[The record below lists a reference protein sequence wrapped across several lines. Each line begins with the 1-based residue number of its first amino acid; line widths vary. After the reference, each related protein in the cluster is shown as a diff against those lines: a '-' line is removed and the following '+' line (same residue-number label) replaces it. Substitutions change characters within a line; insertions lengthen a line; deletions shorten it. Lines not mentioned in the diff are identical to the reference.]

1 MTTIKNFPLAKD
13 LVPIDKLPL
22 SFFKMDDDTFN
33 LLEKI
38 HFKDLYISE
47 GKNKERGF
55 YSLTLVLF
63 KRLDLEINGT
73 GGMKLVLN
81 PSSLQTSN
89 ATDFS
94 VNFHYKW
101 DILRYKDTFNTLS
114 FDDSP
119 GQLFNLA
126 FDILQIRK
134 QDFFSNFLSKFF
146 SVENGLQAFIEDF
159 NINQPFEL
167 SLDPQIL
174 SVNDQFENIFSQFEN
189 NNTDL
194 FQTLFSTYLKKESF
208 EETLDNL
215 NDLLKSIAGKLSLEK
230 IRKFLKLSAELSLND
245 LSVALEFPRNYL
257 VPVFTGTSDYPD
269 APQNFE
275 IGKPLPDPF
284 KTLLKFNI
292 GSIVYNTESGL
303 TFNKLGT
310 FDFPKSFIGKSQFT
324 LAVQGLEL
332 DLSKERNISAADAD
346 GRPSDFIGAYIK
358 EGSIG
363 FPADWGHNSPDI
375 PPSTAELFVSN
386 LLVGTGGISG
396 TIGMRSTNPNDED
409 GLIQLKFGEKF
420 KVSLSDFEI
429 VFQQNAIISSSIH
442 GKLEIPGFKND
453 AGEQVVIDIDIHI
466 GQNGEFNIVAAA
478 EPQIKKIR
486 VPNAFDFDIK
496 SAFFGREAGSDGR
509 FYLGVSG
516 MLDIHPPAPLGSL
529 LPDKLDIKKMLIYDD
544 GKFEF
549 EGGKIT
555 LPKAYTVNFGAATVS
570 VTGIHSGN
578 YEKNGRDY
586 KYFGFDGGI
595 STKPSAV
602 DAQGKGI
609 KFYYSTDNGPFDWFI
624 RLESLKVDIIIPGG
638 SKPEDAA
645 VTIKGF
651 LSIGEPRI
659 PEDALPEMVE
669 LMKSAQEYIGGVDV
683 RIPKFRGLQA
693 SAAMRLTPKVPAF
706 IIDLGLEMST
716 PILLGAT
723 GLGIYGFRAL
733 FGKRYVASKG
743 AANIPDTGEWW
754 QYYKAKISPDY
765 KVGIQVSK
773 FDIKEGFSVGAG
785 VSLATASDSGKIF
798 SSKLF
803 FLLSLPDV
811 FLFQGQAQF
820 LKERISLDTNPDPP
834 FFAIIAITNHSV
846 EAGFGVNYKLRDDG
860 KIVTVDG
867 VIELGFFW
875 GSSSSWYINVGRET
889 PEDRRIQARLFD
901 ILNMYF
907 YLMISSNGLRLGA
920 GVKFEWAKKF
930 GPLSAELKAYIDTFG
945 KISKRPRQIGGAIKM
960 GGTVGI
966 KVCGLG
972 FSVSGSATLAAEA
985 PKPHMVTGEFEVC
998 VKVLKKERCARFEFT
1013 WFFDDQLELVPTSLI
1028 GANVGESTDRDMN
1041 DVSNAARMTNMVTGE
1056 TYPLK
1061 HTSSN
1066 PIPAP
1071 DSWITDGA
1079 DNYRV
1084 PMDSFFDIEFKKGMN
1099 MTPAAGNNLG
1109 KIGGI
1114 STPAQY
1120 VEFVPPLRGKS
1131 DRVRHEYYL
1140 KNIEIFYWDE
1150 EADPAPAWVPYDF
1163 YNALLPMYEN
1173 ATGTLV
1179 DAIDADALN
1188 NMKWGYW
1195 QQQAPGLNNKL
1206 RILATTPI
1214 SYTSTTGNA
1223 YNIEDLGI
1231 NGNTILCPGKP
1242 IDRTCIT
1249 FSSKEEQRT
1258 FAADT
1263 LNSYQNAIFRVTQ
1276 TDGTVLT
1283 TDNNSYGLYFEPGSM
1298 LEVFFN
1304 EPMKDIRLDLRSEAN
1319 ELILNY
1325 YQRQEG
1331 PVVNNLSTY
1340 TYVLVGTTQHDP
1352 ADGIIEYTQPDG
1364 AFDKIEVTMTG
1375 CRKPKMINV
1384 PVNDQ
1389 AKILYEMHTF
1399 LNTLVSN
1406 EHLTNPSVEL
1416 YDKHAKAYQSFFGS
1430 TLYQYLPMYNDKV
1443 MLTQG
1448 YVSNSGMSFTISDN
1462 KGYSCQYNFLL
1473 TQAVSGFTFDAI
1485 TSVVSVVADPTTT
1498 LGEQQAMI
1506 VTFEVQDKNRGTYQI
1521 TCRLTTCHVLSNVIS
1536 SCSTGLYKLCYLS
1549 LENYLLN
1556 DTIPEE
1562 PEQTAANNAMFEAIN
1577 KTLQPIWR
1585 PNTAYAI
1592 RLKTEDKLFREGQ
1605 SNVEASLMNTDIYG
1619 FRTAG
1624 PVGHFHSYPV
1634 MEANVVKRQ
1643 DRTDY
1648 HKLDEVGKQDEFRL
1662 SSLKS
1667 YIDYDKSYP
1676 NADGSLVN
1684 AKPLFYKDAE
1694 LRLFYLYNYVYHFY
1708 NDWADY
1714 DHLLEPG
1721 VAKVAG
1727 SSLEIKVIDP
1737 APVANP
1743 PQQQHPETSF
1753 DANMIVRNSSVGQ
1766 PPVLINSVNNDIS
1779 LLNNLLTGGNP
1790 CADNVPLT
1798 PIDISSVKHV
1808 DLKPLKLYTAQ
1819 FVANYNARL
1828 NGALSSTAFSSVVH
1842 SYVFQTS
1849 RYGRFE
1855 EQVNS
1860 YILLKVGNVPV
1871 KKAIY
1876 PLELPVVPDYTLA
1889 AQVLSDT
1896 LTTGQDQMK
1905 QQYADTFDRLVQG
1918 VFALDANAL
1927 QTAPTT
1933 EFNLLHSEDV
1943 LRGILIRNPE
1953 PFNNPKLPTAHAT
1966 LEVRTFNGTAFA
1978 NPEAFHVL
1986 HSADRA
1992 SIFITPANMSFE
2004 IDPNARLEFRFKYK
2018 TYNGIQYQDAA
2029 EVNVEINLT
2038 NHPF

>member
-1 MTTIKNFPLAKD
+1 MSAFSNLPTIDQLRKVHP
-13 LVPIDKLPL
+13 
-22 SFFKMDDDTFN
+22 FFKFITEGN
-33 LLEKI
+33 PIAEKAF
-38 HFKDLYISE
+38 FKDLRVNQNKSKSLSKLELDIVLHRKIS
-47 GKNKERGF
+47 F
-55 YSLTLVLF
+55 
-63 KRLDLEINGT
+63 EIPGT
-73 GGMKLVLN
+73 GGIIISLNSKDQETVFEMNINLKWKVLDYVPDFSLATFGDTGRQAFDFALKLFNFKDDDLLRNILSKLLASESDANALIGQVNDFGNGAFQIDLLQD
-81 PSSLQTSN
+81 PSSWEDAIDAIMSAKDSANIDLLEFVFQYFIN
-89 ATDFS
+89 A
-94 VNFHYKW
+94 
-101 DILRYKDTFNTLS
+101 
-114 FDDSP
+114 DS
-119 GQLFNLA
+119 
-126 FDILQIRK
+126 
-134 QDFFSNFLSKFF
+134 
-146 SVENGLQAFIEDF
+146 
-159 NINQPFEL
+159 
-167 SLDPQIL
+167 
-174 SVNDQFENIFSQFEN
+174 FENII
-189 NNTDL
+189 
-194 FQTLFSTYLKKESF
+194 
-208 EETLDNL
+208 DNL
-215 NDLLKSIAGKLSLEK
+215 KSYLLKPEFEFDYKHLLELLYPEIMISLDTVS
-230 IRKFLKLSAELSLND
+230 FG
-245 LSVALEFPRNYL
+245 VEFPRKYL
-257 VPVFTGTSDYPD
+257 QPVFTNFTDYPN
-269 APQNFE
+269 ANPQTQ
-275 IGKPLPDPF
+275 IGDILPDPYLS
-284 KTLLKFNI
+284 KI
-292 GSIVYNTESGL
+292 EIDYNTVIL
-303 TFNKLGT
+303 TDL
-310 FDFPKSFIGKSQFT
+310 KSFEFDQPDNIRFYKSKIGNTNFT
-324 LAVQGLEL
+324 ISANGVKL
-332 DLSKERNISAADAD
+332 DLSRTTNIPEATAD
-346 GRPSDFIGAYIK
+346 GRPEDFIGVYIT

-363 FPADWGHNSPDI
+363 FPTDWGHNSPDI

-396 TIGMRSTNPNDED
+396 TIGMRPTNPNDED
-409 GLIQLKFGEKF
+409 GLIQLKFGDKF

-429 VFQQNAIISSSIH
+429 VFQQNAIISSAIH
-442 GKLEIPGFKND
+442 GKLEIPGFKNE
-453 AGEQVVIDIDIHI
+453 AGQQVIIDIDIHI

-478 EPQIKKIR
+478 LPQIKKIS

-516 MLDIHPPAPLGSL
+516 MLDIKPPAPLSSL

-549 EGGKIT
+549 EGGKIP

-578 YEKNGRDY
+578 YEKDGRDY
-586 KYFGFDGGI
+586 KYFGFDGGV
-595 STKPSAV
+595 STKPSCV

-609 KFYYSTDNGPFDWFI
+609 KFYYTTDESDFDWFI

-638 SKPEDAA
+638 AKPEDAA

-659 PEDALPEMVE
+659 PEGATPEMIE
-669 LMKSAQEYIGGVDV
+669 LLKSAQEYIGGVDV

-754 QYYKAKISPDY
+754 QYYKAKIEPDY

-945 KISKRPRQIGGAIKM
+945 KISKRPRQIGGAIKL

-966 KVCGLG
+966 KICGLG

-985 PKPHMVTGEFEVC
+985 PKPHVVTGEFEVC

-1013 WFFDDQLELVPTSLI
+1013 WFFNDELELIPTSLI

-1041 DVSNAARMTNMVTGE
+1041 DVQNAARMTNMVTGE

-1061 HTSSN
+1061 HTSTN

-1071 DSWITDGA
+1071 DSWITGGA
-1079 DNYRV
+1079 DDYRV

-1099 MTPAAGNNLG
+1099 MTPAVGNNLG

-1120 VEFVPPLRGKS
+1120 MEFVPPLRGKS
-1131 DRVRHEYYL
+1131 DRVRHEYFL
-1140 KNIEIFYWDE
+1140 KDIDIFYWDE
-1150 EADPAPAWVPYDF
+1150 NADPVPAWAPYNF
-1163 YNALLPMYEN
+1163 YNALLPMYEH

-1179 DAIDADALN
+1179 DAIDADALSN
-1188 NMKWGYW
+1188 AKWGYW

-1206 RILATTPI
+1206 RILATSPI

-1231 NGNTILCPGKP
+1231 NGSTIFCPGDP
-1242 IDRTCIT
+1242 IDHTCVT
-1249 FSSKEEQRT
+1249 FSSKEEQRI

-1263 LNSYQNAIFRVTQ
+1263 LNSYQNVIFRVTQ
-1276 TDGTVLT
+1276 ADGTVMTMDGSL
-1283 TDNNSYGLYFEPGSM
+1283 YGLQFEPGSM
-1298 LEVFFN
+1298 LEIFFH
-1304 EPMKDIRLDLRSEAN
+1304 EPMKDVHLDFLSGATQ
-1319 ELILNY
+1319 LTLDF

-1340 TYVLVGTTQHDP
+1340 TYVQVGTKQHDP
-1352 ADGIIEYTQPDG
+1352 TDGILEYTQLNG

-1375 CRKPKMINV
+1375 CQKPGTINI
-1384 PVNDQ
+1384 PTSKQ
-1389 AKILYEMHTF
+1389 TKILYEMQVF
-1399 LNTLVSN
+1399 LNTLISN
-1406 EHLTNPSVEL
+1406 GQLTDPSVEL
-1416 YDKHAKAYQSFFGS
+1416 YDQYASDYQNFFAS
-1430 TLYQYLPMYNDKV
+1430 TLYPYSVNPGDQV

-1448 YVSNSGMSFTISDN
+1448 YVSNSGLSFTISDN

-1473 TQAVSGFTFDAI
+1473 TQAVTGFTFDAI
-1485 TSVVSVVADPTTT
+1485 TGVFSIVPDPTSV

-1506 VTFEVQDKNRGTYQI
+1506 VTFDALDKNRVKYRI
-1521 TCRLTTCHVLSNVIS
+1521 TCRLTTCHVLSYLID
-1536 SCSTGLYKLCYLS
+1536 SCSTGLYELCYLS

-1556 DTIPEE
+1556 ETIPTEI
-1562 PEQTAANNAMFEAIN
+1562 EQTAANDAMFDAIN

-1592 RLKTEDKLFREGQ
+1592 RLKTEDRLFREGQ
-1605 SNVEASLMNTDIYG
+1605 SDVAASQVNTDIFG

-1634 MEANVVKRQ
+1634 LDTTGVKRK
-1643 DRTDY
+1643 DRSDY
-1648 HKLDEVGKQDEFRL
+1648 EKLDLVGKQDEFRL

-1714 DHLLEPG
+1714 DHLLETG

-1737 APVANP
+1737 APAANAP
-1743 PQQQHPETSF
+1743 DQPDAIF

-1790 CADNVPLT
+1790 CADTVPLT
-1798 PIDISSVKHV
+1798 PIDISSVKNV

-1828 NGALSSTAFSSVVH
+1828 NGALSSTPFSSVVH

-1860 YILLKVGNVPV
+1860 YILSAPGVVPV

-1876 PLELPVVPDYTLA
+1876 PLELPVVPDYELA
-1889 AQVLSDT
+1889 EQVLSDT
-1896 LTTGQDQMK
+1896 LTTTQDLMK
-1905 QQYADTFDRLVQG
+1905 QQYANTFDRLVQG

-1933 EFNLLHSEDV
+1933 EFNLLHSQGL

-1953 PFNNPKLPTAHAT
+1953 PFNNPKLPTAHTT
-1966 LEVRTFNGTAFA
+1966 LEVRTFNGTAFV

-1992 SIFITPANMSFE
+1992 SIFITPADMSFE
-2004 IDPNARLEFRFKYK
+2004 INPNAFLEFRFKYK
-2018 TYNGIQYQDAA
+2018 TYDGIQYQDAA
-2029 EVNVEINLT
+2029 EVTVEINLT

>member
-1 MTTIKNFPLAKD
+1 MPDNNTLPRLADIVNLDKIPDSFKSIENLAEAFLEKLYYNRFHRSSNISGDSKFFDINIFSYERLAWDIPGTDLTLVVNPAVVNGFPVTEVPLSLSYQLKALRLKTAYQNFSGDPKSILSLFFNGLDVSYSQLLNMVVPTFMPEEELSDFVNLINVEYPGQVITLNGDFDSKNPYKDIAIQMDMHNMDVLSIIFDLFIANQSLGDAIGKIKD
-13 LVPIDKLPL
+13 LFKLWIDVDNLEEVIKDFFIPKV
-22 SFFKMDDDTFN
+22 SFSINRLALGLEFP
-33 LLEKI
+33 EKI
-38 HFKDLYISE
+38 FKPVDPNIPTSLLTFEAGSIEFSSE
-47 GKNKERGF
+47 NGFDF
-55 YSLTLVLF
+55 YSLANFNFTKSRILNTGFTLEV
-63 KRLDLEINGT
+63 E
-73 GGMKLVLN
+73 GMKL
-81 PSSLQTSN
+81 
-89 ATDFS
+89 
-94 VNFHYKW
+94 
-101 DILRYKDTFNTLS
+101 
-114 FDDSP
+114 
-119 GQLFNLA
+119 
-126 FDILQIRK
+126 
-134 QDFFSNFLSKFF
+134 
-146 SVENGLQAFIEDF
+146 
-159 NINQPFEL
+159 
-167 SLDPQIL
+167 
-174 SVNDQFENIFSQFEN
+174 
-189 NNTDL
+189 
-194 FQTLFSTYLKKESF
+194 
-208 EETLDNL
+208 
-215 NDLLKSIAGKLSLEK
+215 
-230 IRKFLKLSAELSLND
+230 D
-245 LSVALEFPRNYL
+245 LSR
-257 VPVFTGTSDYPD
+257 TT
-269 APQNFE
+269 
-275 IGKPLPDPF
+275 
-284 KTLLKFNI
+284 NI
-292 GSIVYNTESGL
+292 PEAT
-303 TFNKLGT
+303 
-310 FDFPKSFIGKSQFT
+310 
-324 LAVQGLEL
+324 
-332 DLSKERNISAADAD
+332 AD
-346 GRPSDFIGAYIK
+346 GRPEDFIGVYIT

-363 FPADWGHNSPDI
+363 FPTDWGHNATD
-375 PPSTAELFVSN
+375 STAELFVSN

-396 TIGMRSTNPNDED
+396 TIGMRPSNPNDED
-409 GLIQLKFGEKF
+409 GLIQLKFGDKF

-429 VFQQNAIISSSIH
+429 VFQQNAIISSAIH
-442 GKLEIPGFKND
+442 GKLEIPGFKNE
-453 AGEQVVIDIDIHI
+453 AGQQVIIDIDIHI

-478 EPQIKKIR
+478 LPQIKKIS

-516 MLDIHPPAPLGSL
+516 MLDIKPPAPLSSL

-549 EGGKIT
+549 EGGKIP

-578 YEKNGRDY
+578 YEKDGRDY
-586 KYFGFDGGI
+586 KYFGFDGGV
-595 STKPSAV
+595 STKPSCV

-609 KFYYSTDNGPFDWFI
+609 KFYYTTDEGEFDWFI

-638 SKPEDAA
+638 AKPEDAA

-659 PEDALPEMVE
+659 PAGATPEMIE
-669 LMKSAQEYIGGVDV
+669 LLKSAQEYIGGVDV

-754 QYYKAKISPDY
+754 QYYKAKIEPDY

-785 VSLATASDSGKIF
+785 VSLATASDSGKMF

-945 KISKRPRQIGGAIKM
+945 KISKRPRQIGGAIKL

-1013 WFFDDQLELVPTSLI
+1013 WFFDDQLELIPTSLI
-1028 GANVGESTDRDMN
+1028 GANVGESTDRDLN
-1041 DVSNAARMTNMVTGE
+1041 DVQNAARMTNMVTGE

-1061 HTSSN
+1061 HTSVT

-1071 DSWITDGA
+1071 DSWITGGA
-1079 DNYRV
+1079 DDYRV

-1099 MTPAAGNNLG
+1099 MTPAVGNNLG

-1131 DRVRHEYYL
+1131 DRVRHEYSL
-1140 KNIEIFYWDE
+1140 KDIEIFYWDE
-1150 EADPAPAWVPYDF
+1150 NADPVPAWAPYNF

-1173 ATGTLV
+1173 AMGTLV
-1179 DAIDADALN
+1179 DAIDAEALN
-1188 NMKWGYW
+1188 TMKWGYW

-1231 NGNTILCPGKP
+1231 NGSTIFCPGEP
-1242 IDRTCIT
+1242 IDHTCIT
-1249 FSSKEEQRT
+1249 FSQKEEQRI

-1263 LNSYQNAIFRVTQ
+1263 LNSYQNVIFRVTQ
-1276 TDGTVLT
+1276 ADGTVLT
-1283 TDNNSYGLYFEPGSM
+1283 MDNTLYGLHFEPGSM

-1304 EPMKDIRLDLRSEAN
+1304 EPMKDVHLDIHSSATQLT
-1319 ELILNY
+1319 LKY

-1340 TYVLVGTTQHDP
+1340 TYALVGTQLHNP
-1352 ADGIIEYTQPDG
+1352 GNGMVEYTQPNG
-1364 AFDKIEVTMTG
+1364 AFDKIEVTAQNCTKQG
-1375 CRKPKMINV
+1375 TTDF
-1384 PVNDQ
+1384 PVSNQ
-1389 AKILYEMHTF
+1389 AKIINEIGTF
-1399 LNTLVSN
+1399 LSTLISN
-1406 EHLTNPSVEL
+1406 GHFTDPSVEL
-1416 YDKHAKAYQSFFGS
+1416 FDQYANEYQNFFGS
-1430 TLYQYLPMYNDKV
+1430 TLYPYLPVYNDQV

-1448 YVSNSGMSFTISDN
+1448 YMSNSGMTFTITDN
-1462 KGYSCQYNFLL
+1462 KGYSCQYNFLV
-1473 TQAVSGFTFDAI
+1473 TQNVTGFTFGAI
-1485 TSVVSVVADPTTT
+1485 TRVISIVADPTNVP
-1498 LGEQQAMI
+1498 GEQQAMI
-1506 VTFEVQDKNRGTYQI
+1506 ITFEALDKNRNKYTI

-1536 SCSTGLYKLCYLS
+1536 ACSTGLYELCYLS

-1556 DTIPEE
+1556 ETII
-1562 PEQTAANNAMFEAIN
+1562 EQEDPDIANQAMFDTIN
-1577 KTLQPIWR
+1577 KTLQPVWR

-1592 RLKTEDKLFREGQ
+1592 RLKTEDRLFREGQ
-1605 SNVEASLMNTDIYG
+1605 SNLEASQANTDVFG

-1634 MEANVVKRQ
+1634 LDASVVKRK

-1648 HKLDEVGKQDEFRL
+1648 DTLNVVGKQDEFRL

-1708 NDWADY
+1708 NDWEDY

-1727 SSLEIKVIDP
+1727 SSLEVKVIDP
-1737 APVANP
+1737 APAANAP
-1743 PQQQHPETSF
+1743 AQPDATF

-1790 CADNVPLT
+1790 CADAVPLT
-1798 PIDISSVKHV
+1798 PIDISTVKNV

-1828 NGALSSTAFSSVVH
+1828 NGTLSQAFSSVVH

-1849 RYGRFE
+1849 RYARFE
-1855 EQVNS
+1855 DQVNS
-1860 YILLKVGNVPV
+1860 YILSAPSVVPV

-1876 PLELPVVPDYTLA
+1876 PLQLPVVPDYVLA
-1889 AQVLSDT
+1889 AQVLTNT
-1896 LTTGQDQMK
+1896 LTPAQDLMK

-1933 EFNLLHSEDV
+1933 EFNLLHSQHV

-1953 PFNNPKLPTAHAT
+1953 PFNNPKLPTAHTT
-1966 LEVRTFNGTAFA
+1966 LEVRTFNGTAFV

-2004 IDPNARLEFRFKYK
+2004 INPNALLEFRFKYK
-2018 TYNGIQYQDAA
+2018 TYDGIQYQDAT
-2029 EVNVEINLT
+2029 EVTVEINLT